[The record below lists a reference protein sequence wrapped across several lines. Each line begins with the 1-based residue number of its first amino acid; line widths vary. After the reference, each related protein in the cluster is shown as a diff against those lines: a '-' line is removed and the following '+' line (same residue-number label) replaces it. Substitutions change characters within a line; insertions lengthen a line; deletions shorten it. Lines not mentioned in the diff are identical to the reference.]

1 MKRSIRILVMLLALT
16 VCISGFAFVASAN
29 GGDAPAYNYEEVL
42 EYYESG
48 YFLSADFNSATHTID
63 TALADSNGEFG
74 YMCDGTPKYTAKA
87 TEGVFGST
95 STFYFV
101 ATPENET
108 SFGVNA
114 DISIQK
120 GGFGSKSTFKVMLFN
135 DKSNYV
141 NLFEISPQDK
151 AVSIA
156 NKTVDATGAATYAL
170 TKNASAV
177 PTNAY
182 FNLEFFYDYQAG
194 KGTLVLTFA
203 DGTKEEYAFDI
214 GRYACS
220 EFRIAFTKTT
230 FDNVEFYKGSIP
242 RKLTGND
249 NIIAGHIKTLVGLYT
264 ADPNS
269 ADAGKYIDV
278 IAKVVAD
285 YGFTTDNVS
294 DPALKA
300 EVDECMVTALKAIGD
315 SYAAKFIQEGAG
327 LADVT
332 EFAAKSAILTQLTKY
347 NDLLKTIENNFADKI
362 QINVDAA
369 KLAEVREIYTA
380 EKTWLD
386 TAKANT
392 LATLEALSVIPEM
405 FFANYQDLRTFGDVY
420 GVSPLCL
427 TYTDDKYAV
436 SDILAAYELAEAYMA
451 KYTELNTKAVAF
463 VENIPVAADTTADFA
478 TRYNALAVAE
488 ANYFE
493 DTSYNAFMTGV
504 TIEELIA
511 QYNALVAE
519 FEPIVNYA
527 EDFISKV
534 DEAKSTLSY
543 SVKQV
548 ALAEALTY
556 LETVEM
562 QYPGVTEAIAD
573 YNAIK
578 ADVENKFAVTE
589 EYINAVIALRDAA
602 DEDAMLAALAV
613 ALEKA
618 VNGSDVSVNVVVG
631 DMTVAQ
637 ANVILS
643 TIDKEVSNSGIR
655 NTKYVAAVN
664 AIAGIENVLDLRE
677 AILAAIAIRDLAD
690 AELAEVVAANTALD
704 AAIASY
710 NAKVSAA
717 NATAEECNNVAVS
730 VVEKTTLT
738 KTTAE
743 IVAIIK
749 KYFED

>member
-1 MKRSIRILVMLLALT
+1 MKKSIRILVMLLALT
-16 VCISGFAFVASAN
+16 VCMSGFAFVASAN
-29 GGDAPAYNYEEVL
+29 GDAAAYNYEEVL
-42 EYYESG
+42 EYYEQG
-48 YFLSADFNSATHTID
+48 YFLNADFNSASHTIE
-63 TALADSNGEFG
+63 TALADSNSEFSS
-74 YMCDGTPKYTAKA
+74 MCDGTPKYTAKA

-101 ATPENET
+101 GTPENET

-120 GGFGSKSTFKVMLFN
+120 GGFGAKSTFKVMLFN

-151 AVSIA
+151 AVSVA
-156 NKTVDATGAATYAL
+156 TKNVDSTGAVTYTL
-170 TKNASAV
+170 TKNTSAV
-177 PTNAY
+177 PQNAY
-182 FNLEFFYDYQAG
+182 FDLQFFYDYQNG
-194 KGTLVLTFA
+194 KGDLVLTFSN
-203 DGTKEEYAFDI
+203 GTTETYTFDI

-220 EFRIAFTKTT
+220 EIRVAFTKTT
-230 FDNVEFYKGSIP
+230 FDNVEFYKGNFP
-242 RKLTGND
+242 RTLTGND
-249 NIIAGHIKTLVGLYT
+249 DIIAGHIKTLVGLYE
-264 ADPNS
+264 ADKNS
-269 ADAGKYIDV
+269 ENAGKYIDV

-285 YGFTTDNVS
+285 YGFTTDNVT

-300 EVDECMVTALKAIGD
+300 EVDACMITALKAIGD
-315 SYAAKFIQEGAG
+315 DYAAKFIAEGTG
-327 LADVT
+327 IDTVT
-332 EFAAKSAILTQLTKY
+332 DFVQKSAILAQLTKY
-347 NDLLKTIENNFADKI
+347 NDLLTTIEENFADKI
-362 QINVDAA
+362 QIQTDAA
-369 KLAEVREIYTA
+369 ALAATREVYTA
-380 EKTWLD
+380 EKIWLD

-392 LATLEALSVIPEM
+392 LATLEALSTVPEM

-427 TYTDDKYAV
+427 TYADENYTVNDV
-436 SDILAAYELAEAYMA
+436 LAAYELAEAYMA
-451 KYTELNTKAVAF
+451 KFTELHAKATAF
-463 VENIPVAADTTADFA
+463 VESIPVAADATADFA
-478 TRYNALAVAE
+478 TRYNALALAE

-493 DTSYNAFMTGV
+493 DTSYNAFMTDA
-504 TIEELIA
+504 TIEQLIA

-519 FEPIVNYA
+519 FAPVVDFA

-562 QYPGVTEAIAD
+562 QYPGVAEAVAD

-618 VNGSDVSVNVVVG
+618 VDGSDVSVNVVVG

-690 AELAEVVAANTALD
+690 ADLAEVVAANTALD

-717 NATAEECNNVAVS
+717 NAAADECNNAAVA